1 MADLVQSKIL
11 TRIVHERERQGVL
24 WGDRRTPAI
33 QWVALLTEELG
44 EVAKAVM
51 EGDVASYEAELVHLA
66 AVAVA
71 ALEQEQK
78 R

>member
-1 MADLVQSKIL
+1 MPDLRQLNIF
-11 TRIVHERERQGVL
+11 TRIAQERERQDNR
-24 WGDRRTPAI
+24 WGGRLHTGS
-33 QWVALLTEELG
+33 QWVALLAEELG

-51 EGDVASYEAELVHLA
+51 EGDVLGYEVELVQLA

-71 ALEQEQK
+71 ALDQEQK